1 MVDVNL
7 DIRQF
12 ADEVPSGPVPA
23 GRYICMIAGSV
34 IKDTASG
41 GRMIVVDFQ
50 IDEGQYRGRHV
61 FENLNLWHSNPTV
74 SEIAKKQL
82 ANIAKSCGFSDV
94 LRRTEDLNGRRLA
107 LQIEVDGSYNSVK
120 RHYAMAAVP
129 GGIANRG
136 PVAQTAAPSGIVPPP
151 TPPAVS
157 PQNLTGQNQPLGGNP
172 PWV

>member
-23 GRYICMIAGSV
+23 GRYVCQVSGSI
-34 IKDTASG
+34 IKDTSSG

-50 IDEGQYRGRHV
+50 IDEGQFRGRHV

-82 ANIAKSCGFSDV
+82 ANIAKSCGFNDV
-94 LRRTEDLNGRRLA
+94 LRRTEELNGRRLA
-107 LQIEVDGSYNSVK
+107 LQIEVDGSYNVVK
-120 RHYAMAAVP
+120 RHYAMTAVP
-129 GGIANRG
+129 GGISNR
-136 PVAQTAAPSGIVPPP
+136 QTAPPTNPPGIVPPP

-157 PQNLTGQNQPLGGNP
+157 PQNLTGQNQSLGGNP